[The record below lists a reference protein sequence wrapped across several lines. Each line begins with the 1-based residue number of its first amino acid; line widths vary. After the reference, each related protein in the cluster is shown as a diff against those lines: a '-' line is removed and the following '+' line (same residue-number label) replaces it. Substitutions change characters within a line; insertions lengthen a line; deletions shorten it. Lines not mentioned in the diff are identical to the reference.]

1 MKKQYLFL
9 SLLGILAVQLGFA
22 QQKTITGTIT
32 DETGLPL
39 PGAKVIIENTTRGVS
54 TDFDGNFSIDVALNE
69 ILIISYVGYGDQRI
83 TIGAADNYSVAL
95 APSNEL
101 EEVIVTSLGIKR
113 LKQVWF

>member
-1 MKKQYLFL
+1 M
-9 SLLGILAVQLGFA
+9 
-22 QQKTITGTIT
+22 
-32 DETGLPL
+32 
-39 PGAKVIIENTTRGVS
+39 ENTTRGVS